1 METTLHV
8 QRHVLP
14 HLISERTGVSNTRG
28 VAFLWVFRY
37 YTNQKVNNFYCVY
50 LMLDLLKHFLVVDH
64 SKEYHNETV
73 DYRRNLG
80 GLLDQLEKSS
90 KAIETLNQ

>member
-1 METTLHV
+1 MYATIFEKFMATFHFSNNRNRSLKGE
-8 QRHVLP
+8 P
-14 HLISERTGVSNTRG
+14 SE
-28 VAFLWVFRY
+28 
-37 YTNQKVNNFYCVY
+37 KVRY

-64 SKEYHNETV
+64 SKEDHNETV
-73 DYRRNLG
+73 DYRRNPG